1 MLKDKNA
8 IITGGARGIG
18 KAIAM
23 TFASQ
28 GANVFICYRSNDEAA
43 LKTKAEIEKY
53 GTKVEIIKADVQ
65 DHQQVALVVEA
76 AIKAFGRIDI
86 LVNNAGITKD
96 KLLMRMT
103 PEDFSEVIDINL
115 VGSFNFIRQIVPHM
129 IKQKQGRIINISS
142 IAGVKG
148 NPGQANYSASKA
160 GINGLT
166 LSVAKEI
173 GRRGITV
180 NAIAPGYIETDM
192 TGILTEDYKT
202 KLLDAISLGRFGTP
216 EDVAKAAAFL
226 ASDDAAY
233 ITGQIIGIDGGMMI

>member
-1 MLKDKNA
+1 MLTGKSA
-8 IITGGARGIG
+8 IITGGVRGIG
-18 KAIAM
+18 KAIAE

-28 GANVFICYRSNDEAA
+28 GADVFLCYKSNEEAA
-43 LKTKAEIEKY
+43 LMTKAELLKY
-53 GTKVEIIKADVQ
+53 GTRVEVMKADVQ
-65 DHQQVALVVEA
+65 DFQQVAQVVA
-76 AIKAFGRIDI
+76 AAVQAFGKIDI

-96 KLLMRMT
+96 KLLMRMSL
-103 PEDFSEVIDINL
+103 EDFTEVVDINL
-115 VGSFNFIRQIVPHM
+115 IGSFNFIRQIAPHM

-192 TGILTEDYKT
+192 TGVLAEDYKQ
-202 KLLDAISLGRFGTP
+202 KLLNAISLGRFGTP
-216 EDVAKAAAFL
+216 EDVAKVAAFL

-233 ITGQIIGIDGGMMI
+233 ITGQIIGVDGGMMI

>member
-8 IITGGARGIG
+8 IITGGIRGIG
-18 KAIAM
+18 KAIAEV
-23 TFASQ
+23 FCNR
-28 GANVFICYRSNDEAA
+28 GANVFLCYKNNDEAA
-43 LKTKAEIEKY
+43 LKAKDELERY
-53 GTKVEIIKADVQ
+53 GTRVEIMKADVK
-65 DHQQVALVVEA
+65 DYQQVTLVVEA
-76 AIKAFGRIDI
+76 AIKAFGKIDI

-96 KLLMRMT
+96 KLIMRMT
-103 PEDFSEVIDINL
+103 PEDFSEVIDVNL
-115 VGSFNFIRQIVPHM
+115 IGSFNFIRQIVPHM

-142 IAGVKG
+142 IAGVRG

-166 LSVAKEI
+166 LSLAKEI

-192 TGILTEDYKT
+192 TGILTDDYKG

-216 EDVAKAAAFL
+216 EDVAKLAAFL
-226 ASDDAAY
+226 ASEDAAY
-233 ITGQIIGIDGGMMI
+233 ITGQIIGVDGGMMI

>member
-1 MLKDKNA
+1 MLKGKNA
-8 IITGGARGIG
+8 IITGGVRGIG
-18 KAIAM
+18 RAIGE
-23 TFASQ
+23 TFAKQ
-28 GANVFICYRSNDEAA
+28 GANVFLCYKSNDEAA
-43 LKTKAEIEKY
+43 LAAKSELEQY
-53 GTKVEIIKADVQ
+53 GTNVEIMKADVQ
-65 DHQQVALVVEA
+65 DYQQVGLVVEA
-76 AIKAFGRIDI
+76 AIKAFGKIDI

-103 PEDFSEVIDINL
+103 PEDFSEVIDVNL
-115 VGSFNFIRQIVPHM
+115 VGSFNFIRHIAPHM

-192 TGILTEDYKT
+192 TGILTEEYKG

-216 EDVAKAAAFL
+216 EDVAKVAAFL

-233 ITGQIIGIDGGMMI
+233 ITGQIIGVDGGMMI